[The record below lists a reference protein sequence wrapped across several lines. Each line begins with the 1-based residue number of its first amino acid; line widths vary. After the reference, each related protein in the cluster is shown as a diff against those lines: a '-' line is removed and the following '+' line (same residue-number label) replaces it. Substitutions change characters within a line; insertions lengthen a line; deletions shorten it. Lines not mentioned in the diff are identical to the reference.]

1 MFTHAKLK
9 SSFDEFFER
18 RGIKRDEF
26 HLNEKSLLLQKIINM
41 KRNTKNINSANTSIS
56 YDYIEATPK
65 KKLFQNKLIKK
76 SNKFDLFNDEDKIN
90 LMKNN
95 IYNNYIS
102 NFGNNSNKDKVIKV
116 SKDNKIK
123 ENKRNNLSINCNYFS
138 DEFKKGSQKNDKNN
152 IFNTSSKPLDTSK
165 EIILNRINRINN
177 KRNNYNNNIIN
188 NSNKNKF
195 FKTFHK
201 PTTNKFKNI
210 INNSNNK
217 FIYKKKIQNDIYK
230 KKTKFSRNKTSLY
243 FTAHNSRENSICTSI
258 DFSIIN
264 RASAHDKNYSLSKTS
279 ENFFILST
287 NKKNKKK
294 FENKNQLHSRNIK
307 FINHFIKY
315 CYLYYIIVIKKFF
328 NNLKQL
334 KNDIYSNISNLIS
347 GNKNHNLFYEFNYED
362 FDRETIKNKTSDNF
376 YDGINLSF
384 ISANKNKNNKKNLV
398 YNRYQRIFKQNYQK
412 KNLIEL
418 LNNSYI
424 ETDKNI
430 QNYENQRFTFDNEK
444 ECENENNN
452 ETKSPFF
459 NGKNAQNNISENN
472 KNNLSKKEFQ
482 SKNSD
487 NKDNIIG
494 FIQINNEINPFKI
507 KNNNINFFNE
517 SSPNYQ
523 SNEDEIL
530 SFRKKNSAKNNNKLN
545 QIINIFNIKSKD
557 NKLNI
562 DIKYFSNSNFK
573 KYSYKFNNNELIID
587 NFYLKI
593 CDNMFINK
601 RIKKISLRV
610 KNSRLIKEKEEDV
623 DLNNKE
629 NRKKYLYS
637 LSIIKEEDDE
647 KNINDS
653 SLQRS
658 NPFKKLEPYYNIS
671 NNSKLISKSSIEKL
685 IDGDKI
691 INEEDLDKVLN
702 KSSSRY
708 KGYNHYNKKSQ
719 EIMVVSNFNSIMR
732 NRIHRKENAK
742 SLINGILILI
752 KFFGSLSFNIR
763 KKIFI
768 KFKMY
773 WKLCKFMI
781 HVIKY
786 AYKIFMKKLER
797 N

>member
-18 RGIKRDEF
+18 RGIKRGEF

-294 FENKNQLHSRNIK
+294 FENKNQLHSRNIN
-307 FINHFIKY
+307 FI
-315 CYLYYIIVIKKFF
+315 
-328 NNLKQL
+328 QE
-334 KNDIYSNISNLIS
+334 ISNS
-347 GNKNHNLFYEFNYED
+347 
-362 FDRETIKNKTSDNF
+362 
-376 YDGINLSF
+376 
-384 ISANKNKNNKKNLV
+384 
-398 YNRYQRIFKQNYQK
+398 
-412 KNLIEL
+412 
-418 LNNSYI
+418 
-424 ETDKNI
+424 
-430 QNYENQRFTFDNEK
+430 
-444 ECENENNN
+444 
-452 ETKSPFF
+452 
-459 NGKNAQNNISENN
+459 
-472 KNNLSKKEFQ
+472 
-482 SKNSD
+482 
-487 NKDNIIG
+487 
-494 FIQINNEINPFKI
+494 
-507 KNNNINFFNE
+507 
-517 SSPNYQ
+517 
-523 SNEDEIL
+523 
-530 SFRKKNSAKNNNKLN
+530 
-545 QIINIFNIKSKD
+545 
-557 NKLNI
+557 
-562 DIKYFSNSNFK
+562 
-573 KYSYKFNNNELIID
+573 
-587 NFYLKI
+587 
-593 CDNMFINK
+593 
-601 RIKKISLRV
+601 
-610 KNSRLIKEKEEDV
+610 
-623 DLNNKE
+623 
-629 NRKKYLYS
+629 
-637 LSIIKEEDDE
+637 
-647 KNINDS
+647 
-653 SLQRS
+653 
-658 NPFKKLEPYYNIS
+658 
-671 NNSKLISKSSIEKL
+671 
-685 IDGDKI
+685 
-691 INEEDLDKVLN
+691 
-702 KSSSRY
+702 
-708 KGYNHYNKKSQ
+708 
-719 EIMVVSNFNSIMR
+719 
-732 NRIHRKENAK
+732 
-742 SLINGILILI
+742 
-752 KFFGSLSFNIR
+752 
-763 KKIFI
+763 
-768 KFKMY
+768 
-773 WKLCKFMI
+773 
-781 HVIKY
+781 
-786 AYKIFMKKLER
+786 
-797 N
+797 